1 MKIKADRFV
10 STGRGLWETDS
21 WLCKTNNTRCQQ
33 KHQETN
39 PWHDTER
46 ALSCAHRILSPAVD
60 HVIPEPGSSLM
71 ECFEQWRQWAD
82 EKACCDYSLHVD
94 VTHWNDSVKQEVD
107 ALIKEKGQIW
117 DFCLD
122 LCHLSD
128 MSLIFVI
135 DDIVSTLLFSF
146 LLLQVWTHSRCT
158 WLTKIT
164 TRWAIVR

>member
-10 STGRGLWETDS
+10 STGRELWETDS

-117 DFCLD
+117 DFLFGS
-122 LCHLSD
+122 LSPFR
-128 MSLIFVI
+128 LVFNIYHRWYRF
-135 DDIVSTLLFSF
+135 FSF
-146 LLLQVWTHSRCT
+146 IFHSFCCRCELIPGVHGLQRLLPDEQ
-158 WLTKIT
+158 
-164 TRWAIVR
+164 